1 MRLLNRVLIEK
12 FKWTEIELFR
22 INEIKAI
29 TKILNNDNIPL
40 KEGDTINIEISDFQK
55 NLFSEG
61 DLLENIYKTA
71 TLSLLG
77 SLNFNFTF
85 LIELDL

>member
-1 MRLLNRVLIEK
+1 MLDSVLIEK
-12 FKWTEIELFR
+12 FKWTEFELLR
-22 INEIKAI
+22 LDEIRAI

-40 KEGDTINIEISDFQK
+40 KEGDTINIETSDFQK

-61 DLLENIYKTA
+61 DLLENIYKTT
-71 TLSLLG
+71 TLSLFG

-85 LIELDL
+85 LIELDPL